1 MRVLF
6 TSTPAYGHLQPMLP
20 LARALKS
27 AGDEVAVAIAPEF
40 VPRVQAS
47 GFTALTA
54 GDNMGAWW
62 AELVRRHPGEPW
74 SALLPEQILQWFWP
88 HLFVE
93 IGAAA
98 MLRDLVPA
106 AAAWRPDLLIYET
119 FELAGPIAAA
129 VSSIPSVHHT
139 LSPLPTSDSFRLAGV
154 SAAPLWRGQGLEPA
168 PLGGLQSDLCV
179 DICPPSLRNPGA
191 ATIDR
196 VEALRPVAVAAV
208 GDEELP
214 PSVRSLRDQPTV
226 HATLGTSATNADQ
239 AVLATVIEGLRDEAL
254 NIVVT
259 VGPDRDPAALGGQP
273 SNVIVERY
281 LPHALL
287 LPMCALV
294 VSHGGAGTMLAA
306 LSHGLPLLTVP
317 QGADQYVNAEACS
330 RRGVGR
336 TVVTGDLTA
345 ARVGTE
351 VRTLLGDPGYRT
363 RAQEVQAEIA
373 AMPAPEDIVRTLH
386 YHAAHE

>member
-20 LARALKS
+20 LARALKG
-27 AGDEVAVAIAPEF
+27 AGDDVAVAIAPEF
-40 VPRVQAS
+40 IPRVQAA
-47 GFTALTA
+47 GFTALPT
-54 GDNMGAWW
+54 GNDTSEWW
-62 AELVRRHPGEPW
+62 PELARRHPGEPW
-74 SALLPEQILQWFWP
+74 NKLLPEQILQWFWP
-88 HLFVE
+88 NLFVD

-98 MLRDLVPA
+98 MLRDLVPV

-119 FELAGPIAAA
+119 FELAGPIVAAL
-129 VSSIPSVHHT
+129 SSIPSVHHT
-139 LSPLPTSDSFRLAGV
+139 LSPLPTSDAMRLAGE
-154 SAAPLWRGQGLEPA
+154 AATRLWHEQGLEPE
-168 PLGGLQSDLCV
+168 PLGGLQRDLCV
-179 DICPPSLRNPGA
+179 DICPPSLRNPNA
-191 ATIDR
+191 APIDR
-196 VEALRPVAVAAV
+196 VEPLRPVPVAVV
-208 GDEELP
+208 GAEELP
-214 PSVRSLRDQPTV
+214 PAMRTLRDQPTV

-239 AVLATVIEGLRDEAL
+239 AVLATVMEGLRDDAL

-259 VGPDRDPAALGGQP
+259 VGPDRDPAALGRQP

-287 LPMCALV
+287 LPLCSLV
-294 VSHGGAGTMLAA
+294 ISHGGAGTMLAA
-306 LSHGLPLLTVP
+306 LCNGLPLLTVP
-317 QGADQYVNAEACS
+317 QGADQYLNAEACA

-345 ARVGTE
+345 ARVGAE
-351 VRTLLGDPGYRT
+351 VRTILDDPGYRT

-373 AMPAPEDIVRTLH
+373 AMPAPEDIVGTLH

>member
-20 LARALKS
+20 LARALKG
-27 AGDEVAVAIAPEF
+27 AGDDVAVAIAPEF
-40 VPRVQAS
+40 IPRVQAA
-47 GFTALTA
+47 GFTALPT
-54 GDNMGAWW
+54 GNDTSEWW
-62 AELVRRHPGEPW
+62 PELARRHPGEPW
-74 SALLPEQILQWFWP
+74 NKLLPEQILQWFWP
-88 HLFVE
+88 NLFVD

-98 MLRDLVPA
+98 MLRDLVPG

-119 FELAGPIAAA
+119 FELAGPIVAAL
-129 VSSIPSVHHT
+129 SSIPSVHHT
-139 LSPLPTSDSFRLAGV
+139 LSPLPTSDAMRLAGE
-154 SAAPLWRGQGLEPA
+154 AATRLWHEQGLEPE
-168 PLGGLQSDLCV
+168 PLGGMQRDLCV
-179 DICPPSLRNPGA
+179 DICPPSLRNPDA
-191 ATIDR
+191 AAIAN
-196 VEALRPVAVAAV
+196 VQPLRPVPVAAV
-208 GDEELP
+208 GGEELP
-214 PSVRSLRDQPTV
+214 PAMRTLPDQPTV

-259 VGPDRDPAALGGQP
+259 VGPDHNPAALGRQP

-287 LPMCALV
+287 LPLCALV
-294 VSHGGAGTMLAA
+294 ISHGGAGTMLAA
-306 LSHGLPLLTVP
+306 LCNGLPLLTVP
-317 QGADQYVNAEACS
+317 QGADQYLNAEACA

-351 VRTLLGDPGYRT
+351 VRTILDDPGYRT

-373 AMPAPEDIVRTLH
+373 AMPAPEDIVGTLH
-386 YHAAHE
+386 YHAAHG